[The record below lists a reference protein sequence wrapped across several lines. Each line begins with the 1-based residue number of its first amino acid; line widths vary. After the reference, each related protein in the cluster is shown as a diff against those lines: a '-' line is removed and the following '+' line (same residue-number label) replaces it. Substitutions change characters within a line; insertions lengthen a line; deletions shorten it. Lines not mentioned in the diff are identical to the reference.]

1 MSADGLGAGMESMPA
16 GRAGYIRPPGCARA
30 LQEKETSAFTAAGRD
45 QCAGWNPYFRKIG
58 LAAALVTKS
67 SNRWASGLAPFVRA
81 MG

>member
-1 MSADGLGAGMESMPA
+1 MESMPA
-16 GRAGYIRPPGCARA
+16 GRAGYIRPPGCQRERE
-30 LQEKETSAFTAAGRD
+30 LQAGD

-67 SNRWASGLAPFVRA
+67 SNRCASGLAPFVKA